1 MSDFT
6 RDPIGLQVQ
15 RADSEE
21 FIRNIH
27 LGNTIGE
34 RDWAWEK
41 ICFEKEQLGKSLL
54 RKVNELQLLHS
65 EHEELKEQL
74 DRNEQKTR
82 EVQSDLEKQM
92 VNTQKVIKRLTEEK
106 TKNRRLEQEM
116 ENLKDLE
123 GRVNDMT
130 NKRYQLEQD
139 ISTLNNILIECRKEL
154 QEYKEEL
161 QTEKIKQKF
170 LEQLHDMKDTALAKA
185 NGDNEKLKKKLS
197 ILTDERPE
205 YLTGQNEQIDNKR
218 FKRKRLQE
226 CRYCHKALVPGQNTG
241 TCYYHPRKPVHFHG
255 NNDPKVKI
263 WQCCGQEGKSEPEG
277 CCQNTFHQPL

>member
-1 MSDFT
+1 MSDFIK
-6 RDPIGLQVQ
+6 DPVGLPVQ
-15 RADSEE
+15 RANSEE
-21 FIRNIH
+21 FIHNIH

-34 RDWAWEK
+34 RDWAWET
-41 ICFEKEQLGKSLL
+41 ICFEKEQLQKCLQ
-54 RKVNELQLLHS
+54 RKLNELQLLQS
-65 EHEELKEQL
+65 EHEDLKEQL
-74 DRNEQKTR
+74 DRNEQRTR

-92 VNTQKVIKRLTEEK
+92 NNTQNVIKRLNAEK
-106 TKNRRLEQEM
+106 SRNKKLEQEM
-116 ENLKDLE
+116 KNLKDLE
-123 GRVNDMT
+123 GKVNDMT

-139 ISTLNNILIECRKEL
+139 ISTLSNILLECRKEL

-161 QTEKIKQKF
+161 HTEKIKQKF

-197 ILTDERPE
+197 ILADDGAVYP
-205 YLTGQNEQIDNKR
+205 TGQDELIDNKR

-241 TCYYHPRKPVHFHG
+241 TCYYHPRKPVHLHG
-255 NNDPKVKI
+255 NKDPKIKI
-263 WQCCGQEGKSEPEG
+263 WQCCGQEGKVEPEG